1 MTKLEAL
8 EKLRLLGRRILVQKV
23 DRDAGAIILP
33 DVVKQETGFCRI
45 IDVGEACH
53 HFTLKHVGGFVHLP
67 IQHNGIR
74 RYGEDGWGYAIVT
87 EDAAMVSQDF
97 GVYWMDE
104 V

>member
-8 EKLRLLGRRILVQKV
+8 ENLRLLGPRILVQKV

-33 DVVKQETGFCRI
+33 DEVKQETGFCRI
-45 IDVGEACH
+45 ILVGEACQ
-53 HFTLKHVGGFVHLP
+53 HFTQHHVDGFVHLP

-74 RYGEDGWGYAIVT
+74 RYGDNTWGYAIVT